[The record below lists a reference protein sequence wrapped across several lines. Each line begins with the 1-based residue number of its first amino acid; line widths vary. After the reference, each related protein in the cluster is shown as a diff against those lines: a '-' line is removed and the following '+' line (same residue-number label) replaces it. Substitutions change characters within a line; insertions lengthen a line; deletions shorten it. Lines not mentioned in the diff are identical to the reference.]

1 MDFTIQVIDSLSSQ
15 PIRILGRLH
24 PVLALGKLHGA
35 GQECLG
41 QGVGRSWQPLCGAQ
55 QPVQAPQHH
64 SEGDFLGCGSLEEE
78 GARQL
83 RE

>member
-1 MDFTIQVIDSLSSQ
+1 MDFTLQVIDHLSSHLF
-15 PIRILGRLH
+15 RIRLH
-24 PVLALGKLHGA
+24 PVLALGQLHGA

-41 QGVGRSWQPLCGAQ
+41 QGLGRSWQPLCGAQ

-64 SEGDFLGCGSLEEE
+64 SEGDFLGGGSLEEE